1 MLQNIK
7 ELLFNDKFIPTE
19 SLSSM
24 GLMESLKKKKK
35 AIPLEQRKF
44 L

>member
-24 GLMESLKKKKK
+24 GLMESLKKKK